1 MLDKVMKN
9 EVEKNNYQAE
19 LLFNRLQKRYKH
31 LKKWAKRSQVTCYRL
46 YDKDIPEIPL
56 AIDLY
61 TLVSSIEKE
70 DEIYL
75 RLFLYQRPYEKAEEL
90 EQAWLMTMAQSAANA
105 IGINVSNVII
115 KTRKRQRGT
124 AQYEKE
130 KDTTQI
136 EGIVREQ
143 DLIFSVN
150 LSDYLDTGLF
160 FDHRPL
166 RKIVKESCLDK
177 SILNLFCY
185 TGAFSVYAAAGG
197 ASSVDS
203 VDLSNTYIDWAKK
216 NMVLNGFTKKDY
228 NFIRQDVTEFL
239 ETTKKRW
246 DIIVLDPP
254 TFSNSKNTKGTLDIN
269 RDWIKLVTQCLNL
282 LKDGG
287 VLYFSTNSRQLVWD
301 PEKLPK
307 VTKRNKIIQ
316 ITDLTLQT
324 IPEDF
329 RNKKIHRCWKLAIGK

>member
-1 MLDKVMKN
+1 MKD
-9 EVEKNNYQAE
+9 EEEKNKYQAE

-31 LKKWAKRSQVTCYRL
+31 LKKWARRSNVHCYRI

-61 TLVSSIEKE
+61 QLVSADGKE
-70 DEIYL
+70 DENYL
-75 RLFLYQRPYEKAEEL
+75 RLYLYQRPYEKAEEL
-90 EQAWLMTMAQSAANA
+90 EQAWLASMAQSAANA
-105 IGINVSNVII
+105 LSINSSNVII

-124 AQYEKE
+124 AQYEKTKE
-130 KDTTQI
+130 AATI

-143 DLIFSVN
+143 GLIFSVN

-166 RKIVKESCLDK
+166 RKLVQESCKDK
-177 SILNLFCY
+177 SVLNLFCY
-185 TGAFSVYAAAGG
+185 TGAFSVYAASGG
-197 ASSVDS
+197 AISVDS
-203 VDLSNTYIDWAKK
+203 VDLSNTYIDWAEK
-216 NMVLNGFTKKDY
+216 NMALNGFNKGNY
-228 NFIRQDVTEFL
+228 NYIRQDVAEFL
-239 ETTKKRW
+239 ATTKKRW

-269 RDWIKLVTQCLNL
+269 RDWPKLVTQCLNL
-282 LKDGG
+282 LNDGG

-301 PEKLPK
+301 IEKLPQ

-316 ITDLTLQT
+316 ITDITMQT

-329 RNKKIHRCWKLAIGK
+329 RNKKIHRCWKLVVGDLG

>member
-61 TLVSSIEKE
+61 TLVSSIGKE

-150 LSDYLDTGLF
+150 LSAYLDTGLF

-166 RKIVKESCLDK
+166 RK
-177 SILNLFCY
+177 
-185 TGAFSVYAAAGG
+185 
-197 ASSVDS
+197 
-203 VDLSNTYIDWAKK
+203 
-216 NMVLNGFTKKDY
+216 
-228 NFIRQDVTEFL
+228 
-239 ETTKKRW
+239 
-246 DIIVLDPP
+246 
-254 TFSNSKNTKGTLDIN
+254 
-269 RDWIKLVTQCLNL
+269 L
-282 LKDGG
+282 L
-287 VLYFSTNSRQLVWD
+287 R
-301 PEKLPK
+301 
-307 VTKRNKIIQ
+307 
-316 ITDLTLQT
+316 
-324 IPEDF
+324 
-329 RNKKIHRCWKLAIGK
+329 